1 MQHSLKSCKIIDL
14 ATLCITTNERV
25 RSVRN
30 ILVTNALPYANGPI
44 HMGHL
49 LGYIQA
55 DIWVRAM
62 RAMGHNV
69 TYVCAD
75 DAHGTAIM
83 LRAEANGITPEA
95 QIANVQ
101 KEHIRDFDGFSVH
114 FDHYDSTNSDENK
127 ARSEEIYIKN
137 REAGNIAVRP
147 VTQLFDPEKTM
158 FLSDRFIKGTCPKCK
173 AEDQY
178 GDACEVCGTTYNA
191 TELLNPRSTLSG
203 ATPVEKSSD
212 HYFFKLPNF
221 AEYLQKWT
229 RDEGRLPVSIAN
241 KLDEWFE
248 NGLNDWDISRDAP
261 YFGFEIPDAPN
272 KYFYVWVDAPI
283 GYMSSFE
290 NYIKSKRPELSFDDY
305 WKKDSKNEVYHFIGK
320 DIVYFHAL
328 FWPAML
334 EGANYRTPTGLF
346 VNGFLTVNGQKMSK
360 SRGTFIKAE
369 TYLDHL
375 NPEYLRYYFASKL
388 SDKVE
393 DSDLNLEDF
402 VQKVN
407 SDLVGKVVNI
417 ASRCA
422 KFINTSFN
430 NTLSANCA
438 EPELVQSF
446 IDAGDSIAQAYE
458 AREFSAAIRE
468 IMALADKANQYIDEK
483 KPWALAKQEGQEQQ
497 VHDVCSVGINLFR
510 QLAVYL
516 APVLPTLAAQVQDFL
531 KLESFNF
538 ASGKTVLV
546 DHEIAQFQALMQR
559 VDPKAVAAMVDAS
572 KDSLAAAAEPVKVE
586 KKKEKKVAPAKV
598 ESKIGEA
605 EIIGIED
612 FMKVDLRVAQVV
624 DAAIVEGSDKLLQ
637 LTLDAGE
644 AEPRNVFS
652 GIRGSYVP
660 EDLKG
665 KLVVLVANLAPRK
678 MRFGISNG
686 MVLAA
691 GNGEGIFI
699 MSPDTGA
706 KPGDK
711 VS

>member
-1 MQHSLKSCKIIDL
+1 MSARK
-14 ATLCITTNERV
+14 
-25 RSVRN
+25 

-62 RAMGHNV
+62 RAMGHDV

-101 KEHIRDFDGFSVH
+101 REHIRDFEGFGVH
-114 FDHYDSTNSDENK
+114 FDHYDSTHSDTNR
-127 ARSEEIYIKN
+127 ARSQEIYLKN

-147 VTQLFDPEKTM
+147 VSQLFDPEKGM

-173 AEDQY
+173 SEDQY

-191 TELLNPRSTLSG
+191 TELLNPHSTLSG

-221 AEYLQKWT
+221 ANYLQKWT
-229 RDEGRLPVSIAN
+229 RDQGRLPLSIAN

-290 NYIKSKRPELSFDDY
+290 NYVKQKRPELNFDDY
-305 WKKDSKNEVYHFIGK
+305 WKKDSQNEVYHFIGK

-334 EGANYRTPTGLF
+334 DGAGYRTPTGLF

-369 TYLDHL
+369 TYLQHL

-393 DSDLNLEDF
+393 DSDLNLDDF

-422 KFINTSFN
+422 KFINTNFD

-438 EPELVQSF
+438 ETELVQSF
-446 IDAGDSIAQAYE
+446 IDAGDSIANCYE
-458 AREFSAAIRE
+458 DREFSAAIRE
-468 IMALADKANQYIDEK
+468 IMALADRANQYIDEK
-483 KPWALAKQEGQEQQ
+483 KPWALAKIEGEEQQ
-497 VHDVCSVGINLFR
+497 VHEVCSVGINLFR
-510 QLAVYL
+510 QLAIYL
-516 APVLPTLAAQVQDFL
+516 APVLPTLAQQVQDFL
-531 KLESFNF
+531 KLDSFDF
-538 ASGKTVLV
+538 ASRTTILTN
-546 DHEIAQFQALMQR
+546 HEIAQFQPLMQR
-559 VDPKAVAAMVDAS
+559 VDAKVVTAMVEDS
-572 KDSLAAAAEPVKVE
+572 KDSLAATEPAKAD
-586 KKKEKKVAPAKV
+586 KKKAKTAEKAATQKSETVV
-598 ESKIGEA
+598 GEA
-605 EIIGIED
+605 QEIKIDD
-612 FMKVDLRVAQVV
+612 FLKVDLRVAEVI
-624 DAAIVEGSDKLLQ
+624 DANIVEGSDKLLQ
-637 LTLDAGE
+637 LTLNVGE

-652 GIRGSYVP
+652 GIRSQYAP

-665 KLVVLVANLAPRK
+665 KLVVMVANLAPRK
-678 MRFGISNG
+678 MRFGVSNG

-699 MSPDTGA
+699 VSPDSGA
-706 KPGDK
+706 KAGDK

>member
-1 MQHSLKSCKIIDL
+1 MTAIFYTREC
-14 ATLCITTNERV
+14 TV
-25 RSVRN
+25 RQ
-30 ILVTNALPYANGPI
+30 ILVTNALPYANGSI

-62 RAMGHNV
+62 RAMGHDV
-69 TYVCAD
+69 IYVCAD

-83 LRAEANGITPEA
+83 LRAEANGITPEQ

-101 KEHIRDFDGFSVH
+101 KEHERDFAGFGIS
-114 FDHYDSTNSDENK
+114 FDHYDSTHSDTNK
-127 ARSEEIYIKN
+127 MRSQSIYLQN
-137 REAGNIAVRP
+137 RAAGNIAVRP
-147 VTQLFDPEKTM
+147 VTQLYDPEKQM

-173 AEDQY
+173 TDDQY

-191 TELLNPRSTLSG
+191 TELLNPHSTLSG

-221 AEYLQKWT
+221 SEYLQKWT
-229 RDEGRLPVSIAN
+229 RDTGRLPVSIAN

-248 NGLNDWDISRDAP
+248 AGLADWDISRDAP

-290 NYIKSKRPELSFDDY
+290 NYIQTKRPELNFDDY
-305 WKKDSKNEVYHFIGK
+305 WKKDSQHEVYHFIGK

-334 EGANYRTPTGLF
+334 EGAGYRTPTGLF

-369 TYLDHL
+369 TYLQHL

-393 DSDLNLEDF
+393 DSDLNLDDF
-402 VQKVN
+402 IQKVN

-430 NTLSANCA
+430 NTLSKECA
-438 EPELVQSF
+438 EPELLQNF
-446 IDAGDSIAQAYE
+446 IDAGESIAQAYE
-458 AREFSAAIRE
+458 AREFSSAVRD

-483 KPWALAKQEGQEQQ
+483 KPWALAKTNPNDPAIQ
-497 VHDVCSVGINLFR
+497 DICSVGLNLFHK
-510 QLAVYL
+510 LMVYL
-516 APVLPTLAAQVQDFL
+516 APILPTLAEHTQTFL
-531 KLESFNF
+531 KLEHMNF
-538 ASGKTVLV
+538 SSAQIRLLN
-546 DHEIAQFQALMQR
+546 HEIAQFQPMMQR
-559 VDPKAVAAMVDAS
+559 VDQKAVDAMVEDS
-572 KDSLAAAAEPVKVE
+572 KDSLAVETVKI
-586 KKKEKKVAPAKV
+586 EKKVDKKSEKKSEVAV
-598 ESKIGEA
+598 NDTSVIT
-605 EIIGIED
+605 IDD
-612 FMKVDLRVAQVV
+612 FLKVDLRVAHVL
-624 DAAIVEGSDKLLQ
+624 DAKLVEGSDKLLQ
-637 LTLDAGE
+637 LTLDIGE
-644 AEPRNVFS
+644 TEPRNVFS
-652 GIRGSYVP
+652 GIREQYQP

-665 KLVVLVANLAPRK
+665 KLVVMVANLAPRK

-691 GNGEGIFI
+691 GNGEGVFI
-699 MSPDTGA
+699 LSPDSGA
-706 KPGDK
+706 KAGDK

>member
-1 MQHSLKSCKIIDL
+1 M
-14 ATLCITTNERV
+14 
-25 RSVRN
+25 RN

-62 RAMGHNV
+62 RAMGHMV

-83 LRAEANGITPEA
+83 LRAQANGITPE
-95 QIANVQ
+95 QLIAEVQ
-101 KEHIRDFDGFSVH
+101 QQHELDFSEFGIQ
-114 FDHYDSTNSDENK
+114 FDHYDSTHSQTNLNRAS
-127 ARSEEIYIKN
+127 EIYIKN
-137 REAGNIAVRP
+137 REAGHIAVRP
-147 VTQLFDPEKTM
+147 VNQLFDPEKGM

-173 AEDQY
+173 TEDQY
-178 GDACEVCGTTYNA
+178 GDACESCGTTYNA
-191 TELLNPRSTLSG
+191 TELLDPRSTLSG

-212 HYFFKLPNF
+212 HYFFKLPDF
-221 AEYLQKWT
+221 SEYLQKWT
-229 RDEGRLPVSIAN
+229 RDEGRLPTSIAN
-241 KLDEWFE
+241 KLDEWFDA
-248 NGLNDWDISRDAP
+248 GLSDWDISRDAP

-290 NYIKSKRPELSFDDY
+290 NYINTKRPDLNFDEY

-360 SRGTFIKAE
+360 SRGTFIKAQ
-369 TYLDHL
+369 TYREHL
-375 NPEYLRYYFASKL
+375 NPEQLRYYFASKL

-393 DSDLNLEDF
+393 DSDLNLDDF

-422 KFINTSFN
+422 KFINKDFD
-430 NTLSANCA
+430 NTLSTQCA

-446 IDAGDSIAQAYE
+446 IDAGQSIIASYE

-483 KPWALAKQEGQEQQ
+483 KPWALAKQEGQAQQ
-497 VHDVCSVGINLFR
+497 VHEVCSVGINLFR

-516 APVLPTLAAQVQDFL
+516 APVLPHLAEQVQSFL
-531 KLESFNF
+531 QLDSFDF
-538 ASGKTVLV
+538 ASRQTILTN
-546 DHEIAQFQALMQR
+546 HAIAQFQPLMQR
-559 VDPKAVAAMVDAS
+559 VDKAKVEAMVEAS
-572 KDSLAAAAEPVKVE
+572 KESLASTEAPKVE
-586 KKKEKKVAPAKV
+586 KKKAKATEKAAPATATV
-598 ESKIGEA
+598 SESGV
-605 EIIGIED
+605 IGIED
-612 FMKVDLRVAQVV
+612 FLKVDLRVALVV
-624 DAAIVEGSDKLLQ
+624 TAATVEGSDKLLQ
-637 LTLDAGE
+637 LTLDVGE
-644 AEPRNVFS
+644 AEHRNVFS
-652 GIRGSYVP
+652 GIRSQYAP
-660 EDLKG
+660 EDLTG
-665 KLVVLVANLAPRK
+665 KLVVMVANLAPRK

-691 GNGEGIFI
+691 GNGDNIFI
-699 MSPDTGA
+699 ISPDSGA

>member
-1 MQHSLKSCKIIDL
+1 MQEWNNSCKITASKSL
-14 ATLCITTNERV
+14 NERDMSA
-25 RSVRN
+25 RQ

-62 RAMGHNV
+62 RAMGHDV
-69 TYVCAD
+69 IYVCAD

-83 LRAEANGITPEA
+83 LRAEANGISAEQ
-95 QIANVQ
+95 QIAEVQ
-101 KEHIRDFDGFSVH
+101 QQHERDFAGFAIG
-114 FDHYDSTNSDENK
+114 FDHYDSTHSTANQ
-127 ARSEEIYIKN
+127 ARSAEIYLKN
-137 REAGNIAVRP
+137 RDAGHIAVRP
-147 VTQLFDPEKTM
+147 VTQLYDPEKQM
-158 FLSDRFIKGTCPKCK
+158 FLSDRFIKGACPKCA

-178 GDACEVCGTTYNA
+178 GDSCEVCGSTYNA
-191 TELLNPRSTLSG
+191 TELKQPRSTLSG
-203 ATPVEKSSD
+203 ATPIEKSSD

-221 AEYLQKWT
+221 SQYLQQWT
-229 RDEGRLPVSIAN
+229 RDSGRLPVSIAN

-248 NGLNDWDISRDAP
+248 AGLADWDISRDAP

-290 NYIKSKRPELSFDDY
+290 NYIQAQRPELKFEDY
-305 WKKDSKNEVYHFIGK
+305 WQKDSPHEVYHFIGK

-334 EGANYRTPTGLF
+334 AGAGYRTPTGLF

-369 TYLDHL
+369 TYLEHL

-393 DSDLNLEDF
+393 DSDLNLDDF
-402 VQKVN
+402 IQKVN

-422 KFINTSFN
+422 KFINSNFGHR
-430 NTLSANCA
+430 LSKDCS
-438 EPELVQSF
+438 EPELLQSF
-446 IDAGDSIAQAYE
+446 IDAGDSIIQAY
-458 AREFSAAIRE
+458 ADREFSSAIRD
-468 IMALADKANQYIDEK
+468 IMALADRANQYIDEK
-483 KPWALAKQEGQEQQ
+483 KPWALIKDTQHLQQ
-497 VHDVCSVGINLFR
+497 VHEVCSVGINLFR
-510 QLAVYL
+510 LLALYL
-516 APVLPTLAAQVQDFL
+516 APVLPTLAQQVQQFL
-531 KLESFNF
+531 NLKHFDF
-538 ASGKTVLV
+538 ASRHSVLL
-546 DHEIAQFQALMQR
+546 DHPIAQFQPLLQR
-559 VDPKAVAAMVDAS
+559 VDKKAVDAMVDAS
-572 KDSLAAAAEPVKVE
+572 KESLAAAPAVPASQSQPKVQTEPT
-586 KKKEKKVAPAKV
+586 AA
-598 ESKIGEA
+598 SSIA
-605 EIIGIED
+605 IDD
-612 FMKVDLRVAQVV
+612 FVKVDLRVAKVLQ
-624 DAAIVEGSDKLLQ
+624 AHTVEGSDKLLQ
-637 LTLDAGE
+637 LTLDVGE
-644 AEPRNVFS
+644 AAPRQVFS
-652 GIRGSYVP
+652 GIRANYQP
-660 EDLKG
+660 DDLTD

-686 MVLAA
+686 MVLCA
-691 GNGEGIFI
+691 GHQDEVFI
-699 MSPDTGA
+699 ISPESGA

>member
-1 MQHSLKSCKIIDL
+1 MSARK
-14 ATLCITTNERV
+14 
-25 RSVRN
+25 

-62 RAMGHNV
+62 RAMGHDV
-69 TYVCAD
+69 IYVCAD

-83 LRAEANGITPEA
+83 LRAEANGITPEQ

-101 KEHIRDFDGFSVH
+101 KEHERDFAGFGIS
-114 FDHYDSTNSDENK
+114 FDHYDSTHSETNK
-127 ARSEEIYIKN
+127 LRSEDIYIKN
-137 REAGNIAVRP
+137 RDVGNIVVRP
-147 VTQLFDPEKTM
+147 VTQLFDPEKQM
-158 FLSDRFIKGTCPKCK
+158 FLSDRFIKGTCPKCD

-178 GDACEVCGTTYNA
+178 GDSCEVCGTTYNA
-191 TELLNPRSTLSG
+191 TELKNPRSTLSG
-203 ATPVEKSSD
+203 ATPIEKSSD

-221 AEYLQKWT
+221 SQYLQQWT
-229 RDEGRLPVSIAN
+229 RDSGRLPVSIAN

-248 NGLNDWDISRDAP
+248 AGLTDWDISRDAP

-290 NYIKSKRPELSFDDY
+290 NYIKAQRPELSFDEY
-305 WKKDSKNEVYHFIGK
+305 WNKDSKHEVYHFIGK

-334 EGANYRTPTGLF
+334 DGAGYRTPTGLF

-369 TYLDHL
+369 TYLEHL

-393 DSDLNLEDF
+393 DSDLNLDDF
-402 VQKVN
+402 IQKVN

-422 KFINTSFN
+422 KFINKDFN
-430 NTLSANCA
+430 NTLSENCA
-438 EPELVQSF
+438 EPGLVQSF
-446 IDAGDSIAQAYE
+446 IDARVSISKAYE
-458 AREFSAAIRE
+458 DREFSAAIRE
-468 IMALADKANQYIDEK
+468 IMALADRANQYIDEK
-483 KPWALAKQEGQEQQ
+483 KPWALAKVAGNEQQ
-497 VHDVCSVGINLFR
+497 VHEVCSVGINLFR

-516 APVLPTLAAQVQDFL
+516 SPVIPKLANEVQTFL
-531 KLESFNF
+531 KLEQFDF
-538 ASGKTVLV
+538 ASAQTILV
-546 DHEIAQFQALMQR
+546 NHQIAQFQPLMQR
-559 VDPKAVAAMVDAS
+559 VDKKAVDAMVDAS
-572 KDSLAAAAEPVKVE
+572 KDSLAVEAPKVE
-586 KKKEKKVAPAKV
+586 KKKAKV
-598 ESKIGEA
+598 VEQKVELKAGEA
-605 EIIGIED
+605 DPITIDD
-612 FMKVDLRVAQVV
+612 FVKIDLRVAQVLQA
-624 DAAIVEGSDKLLQ
+624 DFVEGSDKLLQ
-637 LTLDAGE
+637 LTLDVGE
-644 AEPRNVFS
+644 TESRNVFS
-652 GIRGSYVP
+652 GIRSQYAP
-660 EDLKG
+660 EDLIG
-665 KLVVLVANLAPRK
+665 KLVVMVANLAPRK

-686 MVLAA
+686 MVLCA
-691 GNGEGIFI
+691 GNDQGLYII
-699 MSPDTGA
+699 SPESGA

>member
-1 MQHSLKSCKIIDL
+1 MSARK
-14 ATLCITTNERV
+14 
-25 RSVRN
+25 

-62 RAMGHNV
+62 RAMGHDV

-101 KEHIRDFDGFSVH
+101 REHIRDFDGFGVH
-114 FDHYDSTNSDENK
+114 FDHYDSTHSDTNR
-127 ARSEEIYIKN
+127 ARSQEIYLKN

-147 VTQLFDPEKTM
+147 VSQLFDLEKGM

-173 AEDQY
+173 SEDQY

-191 TELLNPRSTLSG
+191 TELLNPHSTLSG

-221 AEYLQKWT
+221 ANYLQKWT
-229 RDEGRLPVSIAN
+229 RDEGRLPLSIAN

-290 NYIKSKRPELSFDDY
+290 NYVKTKRPELNFDDY
-305 WKKDSKNEVYHFIGK
+305 WKKDSQHEVYHFIGK

-334 EGANYRTPTGLF
+334 DGAGYRTPTGLF

-369 TYLDHL
+369 TYLQHL

-393 DSDLNLEDF
+393 DSDLNLDDF

-422 KFINTSFN
+422 KFINTNFD

-438 EPELVQSF
+438 ETGLVQSF
-446 IDAGDSIAQAYE
+446 IDAGDSIAKCYE
-458 AREFSAAIRE
+458 DREFSAAIRE
-468 IMALADKANQYIDEK
+468 IMALADRANQYIDEK
-483 KPWALAKQEGQEQQ
+483 KPWALAKIDGEEQQ
-497 VHDVCSVGINLFR
+497 VHEVCSVGINLFR
-510 QLAVYL
+510 QLAIYL
-516 APVLPTLAAQVQDFL
+516 SPVLPTLAQQVQDFL
-531 KLESFNF
+531 KLDSFDF
-538 ASGKTVLV
+538 ASRTTILTN
-546 DHEIAQFQALMQR
+546 HEIAQFQPLMQR
-559 VDPKAVAAMVDAS
+559 VDAKAVTAMVDDS
-572 KDSLAAAAEPVKVE
+572 KDSLAAAEPAKVE
-586 KKKEKKVAPAKV
+586 KKKAKTAEKAATQKTETAAGEPQ
-598 ESKIGEA
+598 EIKID
-605 EIIGIED
+605 D
-612 FMKVDLRVAQVV
+612 FLKVDLRVAEVI
-624 DAAIVEGSDKLLQ
+624 DANIVEGSDKLLQ
-637 LTLDAGE
+637 LTLNVGE

-652 GIRGSYVP
+652 GIRSQYAP

-665 KLVVLVANLAPRK
+665 KQVVMVANLAPRK
-678 MRFGISNG
+678 MRFGVSNG

-699 MSPDTGA
+699 VSPDSGA
-706 KPGDK
+706 KAGDK

>member
-1 MQHSLKSCKIIDL
+1 MRK
-14 ATLCITTNERV
+14 
-25 RSVRN
+25 

-62 RAMGHNV
+62 RAMGHKV

-83 LRAEANGITPEA
+83 LRAEANGITPEQ

-101 KEHIRDFDGFSVH
+101 REHERDFAGFGIS
-114 FDHYDSTNSDENK
+114 FDHYDSTHSDTNK
-127 ARSEEIYIKN
+127 ARASDIYLKN

-147 VTQLFDPEKTM
+147 VTQLFDPEKQM
-158 FLSDRFIKGTCPKCK
+158 FLSDRFIKGTCPKCD

-178 GDACEVCGTTYNA
+178 GDSCEVCGTTYNA
-191 TELLNPRSTLSG
+191 TELKNPRSTLSG

-221 AEYLQKWT
+221 AEYLQQWT
-229 RDEGRLPVSIAN
+229 RDSGRLPVSIAN

-248 NGLNDWDISRDAP
+248 AGLTDWDISRDAP

-290 NYIKSKRPELSFDDY
+290 NYIKTKRPDLNFADY
-305 WKKDSKNEVYHFIGK
+305 WKKDSDKEVYHFIGK

-334 EGANYRTPTGLF
+334 DGAGYRTPTGLF

-369 TYLDHL
+369 TYLEHL

-393 DSDLNLEDF
+393 DSDLNLDDF
-402 VQKVN
+402 IQKVN

-422 KFINTSFN
+422 KFINKDFN
-430 NTLSANCA
+430 STLSATCA
-438 EPELVQSF
+438 EPELLQSF
-446 IDAGDSIAQAYE
+446 IAAGDSIAQAYE

-468 IMALADKANQYIDEK
+468 IMALADKANQYIDEN

-497 VHDVCSVGINLFR
+497 VHEVCSVGINLFR
-510 QLAVYL
+510 QLAIYL
-516 APVLPTLAAQVQDFL
+516 APVLPKLAEEVQAFL
-531 KLESFNF
+531 QLDSSNF
-538 ASGKTVLV
+538 ASRETVLTNHV
-546 DHEIAQFQALMQR
+546 IAQFQPLMQR
-559 VDPKAVAAMVDAS
+559 VDKAKVDAMVDAS
-572 KDSLAAAAEPVKVE
+572 KDSLAAPTEPAKVE
-586 KKKEKKVAPAKV
+586 KKKEKAKEKKAEPKV
-598 ESKIGEA
+598 GEA

-612 FMKVDLRVAQVV
+612 FMKIDLRVAEVV
-624 DAAIVEGSDKLLQ
+624 EAATVEGSDKLLQ
-637 LTLDAGE
+637 LTLNVGE

-652 GIRGSYVP
+652 GIREFYQP

-665 KLVVLVANLAPRK
+665 KLVVMVANLAPRK

-691 GNGEGIFI
+691 GNGEGVWVI
-699 MSPDTGA
+699 SPASGA

>member
-1 MQHSLKSCKIIDL
+1 MSARK
-14 ATLCITTNERV
+14 
-25 RSVRN
+25 

-62 RAMGHNV
+62 RAMGHDV
-69 TYVCAD
+69 IYVCAD

-83 LRAEANGITPEA
+83 LRAEANGITPEQ

-101 KEHIRDFDGFSVH
+101 QEHERDFAGFGIS
-114 FDHYDSTNSDENK
+114 FDHYDSTHSTTNK
-127 ARSEEIYIKN
+127 ARSEYIYLKN
-137 REAGNIAVRP
+137 RQAGHIAVRP
-147 VTQLFDPEKTM
+147 VHQLFDPEKQM

-173 AEDQY
+173 ADDQY
-178 GDACEVCGTTYNA
+178 GDSCEVCGTTYNA
-191 TELLNPRSTLSG
+191 TELLNPHSTLSG

-221 AEYLQKWT
+221 TEYLQKWT
-229 RDEGRLPVSIAN
+229 RDQGRLPVSIAN

-248 NGLNDWDISRDAP
+248 AGLADWDISRDAP

-290 NYIKSKRPELSFDDY
+290 NYIQTKRPELNFDDY
-305 WKKDSKNEVYHFIGK
+305 WKKDSSHEIYHFIGK

-334 EGANYRTPTGLF
+334 AGAGYRTPTGLF

-369 TYLDHL
+369 TYLQHL

-393 DSDLNLEDF
+393 DSDLNLDDF
-402 VQKVN
+402 IQKVN

-422 KFINTSFN
+422 KFINTKFDHQ
-430 NTLSANCA
+430 LSAQCA
-438 EPELVQSF
+438 EAELVKSF
-446 IDAGDSIAQAYE
+446 IDAGDSIASAYE
-458 AREFSAAIRE
+458 DREFSAAIRE
-468 IMALADKANQYIDEK
+468 IMSLADKANQYIDEK
-483 KPWALAKQEGQEQQ
+483 KPWALAKQEGTEQQ
-497 VHDVCSVGINLFR
+497 VHEVCSVGINLFR
-510 QLAVYL
+510 QLVIYL
-516 APVLPTLAAQVQDFL
+516 SPVLPKLANEVQAFL
-531 KLESFNF
+531 QLEKFDF
-538 ASGKTVLV
+538 ASRKTILLN
-546 DHEIAQFQALMQR
+546 HEIAQFQPLMQR
-559 VDPKAVAAMVDAS
+559 VDKKAVDAMVEAS
-572 KDSLAAAAEPVKVE
+572 KDSLAAPVAVPVKAA
-586 KKKEKKVAPAKV
+586 KKKEKAV
-598 ESKIGEA
+598 EKPTST
-605 EIIGIED
+605 IESD
-612 FMKVDLRVAQVV
+612 VISIDDVLKVDLRVAQVL
-624 DAAIVEGSDKLLQ
+624 DANIVEGSDKLLQ

-652 GIRGSYVP
+652 GIRSQYSP

-686 MVLAA
+686 MVLCA
-691 GNGEGIFI
+691 GNDERLSII
-699 MSPDTGA
+699 SPESGA

>member
-1 MQHSLKSCKIIDL
+1 M
-14 ATLCITTNERV
+14 
-25 RSVRN
+25 RN

-83 LRAEANGITPEA
+83 LRAEANGITPEQ
-95 QIANVQ
+95 QIAQVQ
-101 KEHIRDFDGFSVH
+101 KEHQRDFQGFAIE
-114 FDHYDSTNSDENK
+114 FDHYDSTHSATNS
-127 ARSEEIYIKN
+127 ARANEIYLKN
-137 REAGNIAVRP
+137 REAGHIAVRP
-147 VTQLFDPEKTM
+147 VTQLFDPEKSM

-173 AEDQY
+173 TEDQY
-178 GDACEVCGTTYNA
+178 GDACESCGTTYNA
-191 TELLNPRSTLSG
+191 IELLNPRSTLSG

-212 HYFFKLPNF
+212 HYFFKLPDF
-221 AEYLQKWT
+221 SEYLQKWT
-229 RDEGRLPVSIAN
+229 RDQGRLPVSIAN
-241 KLDEWFE
+241 KLDEWFDA
-248 NGLNDWDISRDAP
+248 GLTDWDISRDAP

-290 NYIKSKRPELSFDDY
+290 NYIKTKRPDLSFDDY
-305 WKKDSKNEVYHFIGK
+305 WKKDSQNEVYHFIGK

-369 TYLDHL
+369 TYLAHL
-375 NPEYLRYYFASKL
+375 NPEHLRYYFASKL

-422 KFINTSFN
+422 KFINKDFD

-446 IDAGDSIAQAYE
+446 IDAGESIIHAYE
-458 AREFSAAIRE
+458 SREFSAAIRE

-483 KPWALAKQEGQEQQ
+483 KPWALAKQAGQEQQ
-497 VHDVCSVGINLFR
+497 VHEVCSVGINLFR

-516 APVLPTLAAQVQDFL
+516 APVLPMLAEQVQLFL
-531 KLESFNF
+531 QLDSFNF
-538 ASGKTVLV
+538 ASRQNILTN
-546 DHEIAQFQALMQR
+546 HAIAQFQPLMQR
-559 VDPKAVAAMVDAS
+559 VDKAKVETMVDES
-572 KDSLAAAAEPVKVE
+572 KDSLAAVEAPKVV
-586 KKKEKKVAPAKV
+586 KKKEKAAVKATPVATTSEDSV
-598 ESKIGEA
+598 
-605 EIIGIED
+605 IGIED
-612 FMKVDLRVAQVV
+612 FLKVDLRVAKVV
-624 DAAIVEGSDKLLQ
+624 AAATVEGSDKLLQ

-652 GIRGSYVP
+652 GIRSQYAP
-660 EDLKG
+660 EDLTG

-678 MRFGISNG
+678 MRFGVSNG

-691 GNGEGIFI
+691 GNADGIFI
-699 MSPDTGA
+699 ISPDSGA

>member
-1 MQHSLKSCKIIDL
+1 MRK
-14 ATLCITTNERV
+14 
-25 RSVRN
+25 

-62 RAMGHNV
+62 RAMGHMV

-83 LRAEANGITPEA
+83 LRAEANGITPEQLIA
-95 QIANVQ
+95 QVQ
-101 KEHIRDFDGFSVH
+101 QEHERDFSQFAIE
-114 FDHYDSTNSDENK
+114 FDHYDSTHSQTNQDR
-127 ARSEEIYIKN
+127 AAEIYIKN
-137 REAGNIAVRP
+137 RDAGHIAVRP
-147 VTQLFDPEKTM
+147 VSQLFDPEKGM
-158 FLSDRFIKGTCPKCK
+158 FLSDRFIKGSCPKCK
-173 AEDQY
+173 ADDQY
-178 GDACEVCGTTYNA
+178 GDSCEVCGTTYNA
-191 TELLNPRSTLSG
+191 TELLKPRSTLSG

-212 HYFFKLPNF
+212 HYFFKLPDF
-221 AEYLQKWT
+221 KEYLQKWT
-229 RDEGRLPVSIAN
+229 RDEGRLPTSIAN

-248 NGLNDWDISRDAP
+248 AGLTDWDISRDAP
-261 YFGFEIPDAPN
+261 YFGFEIPEAPN

-290 NYIKSKRPELSFDDY
+290 NYIKSKRPDLNFDDY
-305 WKKDSKNEVYHFIGK
+305 WKKDSQNEVYHFIGK

-334 EGANYRTPTGLF
+334 EGANYRTPSALF

-369 TYLDHL
+369 TYAQHL

-393 DSDLNLEDF
+393 DSDLNLDDF

-422 KFINTSFN
+422 KFINKDFA
-430 NTLSANCA
+430 NTLAAEVA
-438 EPELVQSF
+438 EPELIQSF
-446 IDAGDSIAQAYE
+446 IDAGEAIIRAYE
-458 AREFSAAIRE
+458 QREFSTAIRD
-468 IMALADKANQYIDEK
+468 IMALADRANQYIDEK
-483 KPWALAKQEGQEQQ
+483 KPWALAKQEGQSAQ
-497 VHDVCSVGINLFR
+497 VHAVCSVGINLFR
-510 QLAVYL
+510 QLAIYL
-516 APVLPTLAAQVQDFL
+516 APVLPKLAAQVQDFL
-531 KLESFNF
+531 KLERFDF
-538 ASGKTVLV
+538 ASRQQILAK
-546 DHEIAQFQALMQR
+546 HEIATFQPLMQR
-559 VDPKAVAAMVDAS
+559 VDKKAVDAMVDAS
-572 KDSLAAAAEPVKVE
+572 KDSLTQATTTENSSH
-586 KKKEKKVAPAKV
+586 KKQKNTQNPAKTPAATT
-598 ESKIGEA
+598 EQIQ
-605 EIIGIED
+605 IDD
-612 FMKVDLRVAQVV
+612 FLKVDLRVAEVI
-624 DAAIVEGSDKLLQ
+624 AANHVEGSDKLLQ
-637 LTLDAGE
+637 LTLNAGE
-644 AEPRNVFS
+644 AEPRNVLS
-652 GIRGSYVP
+652 GIRSQYAA
-660 EDLKG
+660 EDLVG

-678 MRFGISNG
+678 MRFGTSNG

-699 MSPDTGA
+699 ISPDQGA
-706 KPGDK
+706 QPGDK